1 MIAHALIV
9 EDNIKIARQVG
20 KILTAME
27 HSHDHAGNHKEAR
40 LLIAPDKYDYALID
54 LEIPIDDE
62 DDDPQVANG
71 EFLLSQ
77 IRGTPG
83 MESVP
88 VIVMTGHGLDSHELV
103 VRVWNA
109 GAVNFVGKP
118 VTAAKLSKVINDALD
133 HCASADSAAPDQKPL
148 QPFHDPQEN
157 TRRKMVIYPD
167 RVTLCGAIVWQDKLQ
182 PDMRTILLKLSE
194 KTKDGYKRI
203 TGPNLINPAWVQ
215 SSQLNDP

>member
-1 MIAHALIV
+1 
-9 EDNIKIARQVG
+9 
-20 KILTAME
+20 
-27 HSHDHAGNHKEAR
+27 
-40 LLIAPDKYDYALID
+40 
-54 LEIPIDDE
+54 
-62 DDDPQVANG
+62 
-71 EFLLSQ
+71 
-77 IRGTPG
+77 

-203 TGPNLINPAWVQ
+203 TGPNLINRYGFSLRGADGENRVEQ
-215 SSQLNDP
+215 SAVRVWGDTMVLTVLAPWLTT